1 MTFYKDKSNVYSV
14 DSVAWK
20 GHLKR
25 IRIQPFGRYITLPLS
40 ACVSKGDNIRLDN
53 YNAWVLCKNGEAQ
66 FFEPYFS
73 KEDIKLGSIQ
83 VQVLVK
89 EITELEEHKAYISL
103 AELHYRG
110 HIIHGRTARLI
121 IRTQHPAYPKVIG
134 YVELATPFYM
144 NKARSLILDT
154 PFSFDSVEWQHWDM
168 PTLRKYIHLIVRIA
182 RVVVYPEF
190 RGIGIG
196 QILVRHAAEF
206 AKKRWQVAGYLPYFM
221 EISADMLKYIPFAER
236 ANMIFVGETEGNLHR
251 VAKDMNYL
259 ISRFGSDNSG
269 QTQFEETSGICD
281 QQVAR
286 MSMALQVMKREGIKQ
301 EELVKRLNRLSKENV
316 LKDFALFHKI
326 ITLPKPHYM
335 MGLNSYA
342 DDFLRKRVT
351 QLSLKNGRSFPEI
364 TIEPLMGP
372 IRLVDV
378 GISYVS
384 RVRRTQSTH
393 AVQQAFSISPDDLR
407 TQVIKGINLEIA
419 PGKICLVIGPSGSG
433 KTTLLNAL
441 SGKLERQKNI
451 CLDGYIS
458 IPKNAKF
465 GNFHP
470 IRSQKPIVDALGAK
484 NVHYGIY
491 LLGLAGLSEAF
502 LYLKRFGELS
512 AGQQY
517 RSMLAQLMASNC
529 NIWLADEFCANLDPI
544 TANVV
549 GYNVQRVARKTGA
562 TVVLA
567 APHVNNFILSLQPD
581 LVVILTNAWD
591 HYKIPG
597 EEYIR
602 IINSVQGKKA
612 RFPTLRLSPE
622 FVTAIQKGQKT
633 TTIRI
638 GKRQIEQGLLVFE
651 SSGCNILVRVVDIV
665 EKTFSRLNDH
675 DAQRD
680 GMQNIEELK
689 ETLKKFYPKIGP
701 RSRVSIIY
709 FEQVC
714 SIN

>member
-1 MTFYKDKSNVYSV
+1 MNSIKDKHNLYQV
-14 DSVAWK
+14 DSVSWK

-25 IRIQPFGRYITLPLS
+25 IRIEPFGGFITLPLS
-40 ACVSKGDNIRLDN
+40 ACVSKGDSIRLVN
-53 YNAWVLCKNGEAQ
+53 GSAWVICKNGESQ
-66 FFEPYFS
+66 FIGPYFVRE
-73 KEDIKLGSIQ
+73 KIRLGSIQ
-83 VQVLVK
+83 FEVLIK

-121 IRTQHPAYPKVIG
+121 IRTHHPAYPKVIG
-134 YVELATPFYM
+134 YIELATPFYM
-144 NKARSLILDT
+144 NKARSRILDA
-154 PFSFDSVEWQHWDM
+154 PFNFDSVEWQHWDM
-168 PTLRKYIHLIVRIA
+168 LTLRKYIHLIVRIA

-206 AKKRWQVAGYLPYFM
+206 AKRRWQVAGYLPYFI
-221 EISADMLKYIPFAER
+221 EISADMLKYVPFAER
-236 ANMIFVGETEGNLHR
+236 AKMIFVGETEGNLHR

-269 QTQFEETSGICD
+269 QTQFEEICGICD

-286 MSMALQVMKREGIKQ
+286 MSMSLQVMKREGLKQ
-301 EELVKRLNRLSKENV
+301 DELVKRLRSLSKESV
-316 LKDFALFHKI
+316 LKDFALFHNI
-326 ITLPKPHYM
+326 VTLPKPHYM

-342 DDFLRKRVT
+342 DDFLKERVV
-351 QLSLKNGRSFPEI
+351 QLSPKNGRVPPKI
-364 TIEPLMGP
+364 TTEPIMGP
-372 IRLVDV
+372 IRFVDV

-407 TQVIKGINLEIA
+407 TQVIKGLNLEID
-419 PGKICLVIGPSGSG
+419 PGKIFLLIGPSGSG

-441 SGKLERQKNI
+441 KGKLEGRKDA

-465 GNFHP
+465 GSFEP
-470 IRSQKPIVDALGAK
+470 IRSQKPIVEALGAK
-484 NVHYGIY
+484 DVHYGIY

-517 RSMLAQLMASNC
+517 RAMLAQLMASNS
-529 NIWLADEFCANLDPI
+529 NVWLADEFCANLDPI
-544 TANVV
+544 TATVV
-549 GYNVQRVARKTGA
+549 GYNIQRVARKNGA

-567 APHVNNFILSLQPD
+567 APHANNFIFSLKPD
-581 LVVILTNAWD
+581 MVVVLTNAWD
-591 HYKIPG
+591 HNIIPG
-597 EEYIR
+597 EEYSRVI
-602 IINSVQGKKA
+602 SSGQGKEA

-622 FVTAIQKGQKT
+622 FVDAVRTGQKT

-638 GKRQIEQGLLVFE
+638 GKRQLDKGLLVLE
-651 SSGCNILVRVVDIV
+651 SSVGNILVRVVDVV
-665 EKTFSRLNDH
+665 EKMFSRLNDQ
-675 DAQRD
+675 DAQKD
-680 GMQNIEELK
+680 GMKNLDELR
-689 ETLKKFYPKIGP
+689 ETLKKFYPRLGM
-701 RSRVSIIY
+701 RSRVTIIY
-709 FEQVC
+709 FDQVC
-714 SIN
+714 SIS